1 MNGVS
6 RCRGRGP
13 VEGGPPDQSLPG
25 LRPLLRLALAVA
37 FELGERAA
45 DDVASALADI
55 ALRPPANG
63 MLEVA
68 GPESLS
74 IADFVG
80 RYLAASGD
88 KRKVVADPEAGY
100 FGAALDGR
108 GLNPGDGAI
117 IGPTRFDDWFARTGT
132 ASVAPVR

>member
-1 MNGVS
+1 
-6 RCRGRGP
+6 
-13 VEGGPPDQSLPG
+13 
-25 LRPLLRLALAVA
+25 
-37 FELGERAA
+37 
-45 DDVASALADI
+45 
-55 ALRPPANG
+55 

-88 KRKVVADPEAGY
+88 KRKVVTDREAGY

-117 IGPTRFDDWFARTGT
+117 IAPTRFDDWFARTGT